1 MCTGK
6 FGPKLARLPPALR
19 GIFFQLEVMPFLV
32 PKSLSE
38 CLQVLLIRAVA
49 EAEFCSLGDLLDVYR
64 IPMDVVTEPLDW
76 GLEAWSKAALPQA
89 QASPEWTASLVLAF

>member
-1 MCTGK
+1 M
-6 FGPKLARLPPALR
+6 
-19 GIFFQLEVMPFLV
+19 